1 MAASFTQK
9 ARDRLMK
16 EHPDLQARLDL
27 LRNLWRFDPEKDLHG
42 ITVYGTR
49 LKKDTGVAVIHA
61 QVNQKLLL
69 DLAKAAPDHEVTT
82 YGQYELHTWRKDA
95 HKLDHAAFFKPDVLV
110 FGASLDE
117 LKAALDV
124 LNGTKPNYA
133 AANEKLLD
141 LSPSGAIFVAGARDI
156 SSAEVPHESPLVK
169 HAESFLL
176 VLGENQGQAFLRASL
191 TMKDAQIAKQIKTAA
206 DGALAV
212 ASLMKIDDPD
222 ALKIIDAVK
231 VTLDDKS
238 VSVEGRAPVEQVWAR
253 VQKEIDK
260 KKAES
265 PQRLHTRRRN

>member
-1 MAASFTQK
+1 MGADLDADALMAASFTQK

-61 QVNQKLLL
+61 QVDQKLLL

-176 VLGENQGQAFLRASL
+176 VLERIRAGVPAGIADDERRPDRQADQDR
-191 TMKDAQIAKQIKTAA
+191 
-206 DGALAV
+206 G
-212 ASLMKIDDPD
+212 
-222 ALKIIDAVK
+222 
-231 VTLDDKS
+231 
-238 VSVEGRAPVEQVWAR
+238 
-253 VQKEIDK
+253 
-260 KKAES
+260 
-265 PQRLHTRRRN
+265 RRRPGCGLADEDRRPRCAEDHRRCESDPGRQVGQRRGAGARRAGLARPKGN